1 MEALQQKIII
11 IDGNSL
17 LHRAYHG
24 MRPLTNRDGEYTHGV
39 YGFLRMLES
48 LLREEQ
54 PAATAVAF
62 DVGKTFRHDLYPDYK
77 AGRKET
83 DAELKS
89 QFPLLKEALRALGI
103 PVLEAPGYEADDIL
117 GTVARLG
124 TEAGDQVILVTGD
137 KDAFQLIN
145 GNTRLYLT
153 RKGLSDIEKLDGETL
168 LEKYGFTPAQAPDV
182 KGLQGDPSDNI
193 KGVFGIGAKG
203 ALNLIQAYGSLEG
216 IYSHLE
222 ELKGKLKEN
231 LIAGRDSAFFSR
243 KLGTIA
249 RDVPMDYEELKAGVR
264 DREALEKLFQRL
276 EFRNVFQDHLKTEGE
291 EADRQQEAAGWI
303 IPEAFDKAQPFLQR
317 LADAGPHLD
326 LVPEIRGGDLS
337 GLQAFDGTLAA
348 SYSPAFP
355 TIGETREILTWLRD
369 SGRTLG
375 AFDSKGLYRLFLD
388 NGSEYLG
395 AVEDASLLSYVLY
408 PERKHQPESIIR
420 DLLGMQ
426 PEPAYMAQC
435 LARAT
440 SLLLEKSREE
450 GVYEVYEKI
459 EKPLAPILAA
469 MEARGVGLDRQY
481 LVTMELEM
489 AGQIQKLK
497 EQIWAAAGSEFN
509 VNSTQQ
515 LGQILFETLGLPS
528 GKKTKTGYSTSQE
541 ILEKLYDQH
550 KIIPLIL
557 DYRRLTKLYSTY
569 LEGLLAAGEEGVVH
583 TTYNQTVAVT
593 GRLSSENPNL
603 QNIPIRTPEG
613 RMIRRAFKPVEEGNL
628 LLCADYSQIELRI
641 LAHITGDSGLQDAFR
656 KGEDIHRRTAGEV
669 FGVPPEAV
677 TPEQRRAAK
686 AVNFGIVYGISDF
699 GLSRDLGISMAEA
712 REYISRYFQRY
723 PKVREWIDTTLAE
736 ARKTLKVYTLTGR
749 FRSLPEL
756 KSSQYMV
763 RSGAERMA
771 MNAPIQGTA
780 ADLIKLAMIRVDREL
795 KEKGIRARLILQVH
809 DELILEVPPAEMEQ
823 VRELVKGE
831 MKEAMELVVPLEVD
845 VKAGANW
852 YDVEEA

>member
-48 LLREEQ
+48 LLKEEQ

-83 DAELKS
+83 DPELKS

-153 RKGLSDIEKLDGETL
+153 RKGLSDIEKLDGEAL
-168 LEKYGFTPAQAPDV
+168 LEKYGFKPSQAPDV

-203 ALNLIQAYGSLEG
+203 ALNLIQTYGSLEE
-216 IYSHLE
+216 IYNHLE

-231 LIAGRDSAFFSR
+231 LIAGRESAFFSR
-243 KLGTIA
+243 ELGTIA
-249 RDVPMDYEELKAGVR
+249 RDVPLDYEALKAGVP
-264 DREALEKLFQRL
+264 DPDALERLFKRL
-276 EFRNVFQDHLKTEGE
+276 EFRNVFRDYLKGE
-291 EADRQQEAAGWI
+291 ETAGSSQEAAAGWVA
-303 IPEAFDKAQPFLQR
+303 PEAYEEAQAFLQR
-317 LADAGPHLD
+317 LSQGGPSLY

-337 GLQAFDGTLAA
+337 SLQVFDGNLAA
-348 SYSPAFP
+348 AYSPSFP
-355 TIGETREILTWLRD
+355 TIGETRKILEWLRD
-369 SGRTLG
+369 CGRSLG

-388 NGSEYLG
+388 NGLAYPG
-395 AVEDASLLSYVLY
+395 AMEDASLLSYVLY
-408 PERKHQPESIIR
+408 PERKHQPEAIIR

-426 PEPAYMAQC
+426 PEATYMAQC

-459 EKPLAPILAA
+459 EKPLAPVLAA

-481 LVTMELEM
+481 LVTMQLEM
-489 AGQIQKLK
+489 ADRIQKLQ
-497 EQIWAAAGSEFN
+497 EAIWGAAGEKFN

-515 LGQILFETLGLPS
+515 LGQVLFEGLHLPS

-550 KIIPLIL
+550 EIIPLIL

-569 LEGLLAAGEEGVVH
+569 LEGLLAAGEAGVIH

-613 RMIRRAFKPVEEGNL
+613 RMIRRAFKPVAEGNL

-641 LAHITGDSGLQDAFR
+641 LAHITGDPGLQEAFR

-669 FGVPPEAV
+669 FGIPPEEV

-699 GLSRDLGISMAEA
+699 GLSRDLGIPMAEA

-723 PKVREWIDTTLAE
+723 PKVREWIDGTLEE

-756 KSSQYMV
+756 RSSQYMV

-780 ADLIKLAMIRVDREL
+780 ADLIKLAMIKVEREL
-795 KEKGIRARLILQVH
+795 KEKGLKAELILQVH
-809 DELILEVPPAEMEQ
+809 DELILEVPPEEMEQ
-823 VRELVKGE
+823 VRKLVKAE
-831 MKEAMELVVPLEVD
+831 MMEAMELAVPLEVD
-845 VKAGANW
+845 VKTGANW